1 MDGRGVAER
10 ALTQTREQLR
20 LIVPRGE
27 IERDVEPS
35 FQVPERILVALDRLS
50 RAGGEAGGNV

>member
-1 MDGRGVAER
+1 VAER